1 MTITE
6 IKNLT
11 KFLSEEEVEKIKEE
25 IKNKEDVLKSG
36 NLDEEELIQVLN
48 TLFAILVIEKTL
60 ESEIEGVEEIR
71 AELEEELLEAYNTYD
86 SYMGKYKKE
95 DKKKKKRWLLDFL
108 FLSENVR
115 ARKDNISTSN
125 KTIAKLQ
132 TELNELRQ
140 QKSDDNLRRVV
151 NKRDRAFHDFC
162 DRPEKCHNPMHHHP
176 DIRDKMVN
184 RAEKMLYKK
193 IEKDIKRGIE
203 PRIKNPEIVREVIYK
218 ERLNREDVGV
228 KMDKT
233 ELSSAQESR
242 AEKEKVNIQGRNM

>member
-11 KFLSEEEVEKIKEE
+11 KFLSEEEVEKIKQE

-71 AELEEELLEAYNTYD
+71 EELEEELLEAYNTYD
-86 SYMGKYKKE
+86 AYMVRYKKE

-108 FLSENVR
+108 FLSENISS
-115 ARKDNISTSN
+115 KKMGISTSN

-132 TELNELRQ
+132 SELNELRR
-140 QKSDDNLRRVV
+140 QKSDANLRDVAC
-151 NKRDRAFHDFC
+151 KHGDRFDDFC
-162 DRPEKCHNPMHHHP
+162 DKPHKCKNPMHHHP
-176 DIRDKMVN
+176 DIREKMQQH
-184 RAEKMLYKK
+184 RAERILNKR
-193 IEKDIKRGIE
+193 IEETMRENRTPKTVNI
-203 PRIKNPEIVREVIYK
+203 EVIK
-218 ERLNREDVGV
+218 EVRVEQSEQQTSDLNKQNVHNSYR
-228 KMDKT
+228 
-233 ELSSAQESR
+233 R
-242 AEKEKVNIQGRNM
+242 R